1 MIAQLKGILDYCTDD
16 CAVIDVGGVGY
27 LVHCARTT
35 IARLPQPGE
44 AVRLHIETQVRE
56 ESITLFG
63 FLALHEQEWF
73 RILNGVQGVGAK
85 LALAILGTLGVDG
98 IADAIALQDK
108 TAVARTNGVGPKLA
122 ARIVNELKDKGPPLA
137 LRTGNAPSGQPADT
151 SGTSGAAGATGAGQT
166 QPAIFQ
172 DALSA
177 LINLGYKEAD
187 AHRAL
192 ATARRMLAAHEGE
205 GAAVDEVTL
214 DELIRIGLREL
225 ST

>member
-16 CAVIDVGGVGY
+16 CVVIDVGGVGY

-35 IARLPQPGE
+35 IGQLPQPGE
-44 AVRLHIETQVRE
+44 AVALHIETQVRE
-56 ESITLFG
+56 DSITLFG
-63 FLALHEQEWF
+63 FLARHEQEWF

-122 ARIVNELKDKGPPLA
+122 GRIVNELKDKGPHLA
-137 LRTGNAPSGQPADT
+137 LRTGNAASGQ
-151 SGTSGAAGATGAGQT
+151 AANTAPTDQT
-166 QPAIFQ
+166 QPAAFQ

-177 LINLGYKEAD
+177 LVNLGYKEAD

-192 ATARRMLAAHEGE
+192 ATARRSLAARD
-205 GAAVDEVTL
+205 GAAADEITL

-225 ST
+225 SA

>member
-1 MIAQLKGILDYCTDD
+1 MIARLKGILDYCTDD

-27 LVHCARTT
+27 LVHCTRTT
-35 IARLPQPGE
+35 INQLPQPGE
-44 AVRLHIETQVRE
+44 AVALHIETQVRE

-63 FLALHEQEWF
+63 FLAHNEQEWF

-85 LALAILGTLGVDG
+85 LALAILGTLEVDG

-108 TAVARTNGVGPKLA
+108 TAIARTNGVGPKLA
-122 ARIVNELKDKGPPLA
+122 GRIVNELKDKAPRTA
-137 LRTGNAPSGQPADT
+137 LHAGNMVSGQAIKSAPT
-151 SGTSGAAGATGAGQT
+151 EQT
-166 QPAIFQ
+166 QPAAFQ

-192 ATARRMLAAHEGE
+192 ATARRALAARDDAPTAEI
-205 GAAVDEVTL
+205 TL
-214 DELIRIGLREL
+214 DELIRISLREL
-225 ST
+225 SA

>member
-35 IARLPQPGE
+35 LARLPQPGE

-56 ESITLFG
+56 DAITLFG
-63 FLALHEQEWF
+63 FLAPEEQEWF

-98 IADAIALQDK
+98 IADAIDLQDK
-108 TAVARTNGVGPKLA
+108 TAVARTTGVGPKLA
-122 ARIVNELKDKGPPLA
+122 GRIVNELKDKAPNPA
-137 LRTGNAPSGQPADT
+137 LRGGTLSSGNRGAPSAGADQVQPA
-151 SGTSGAAGATGAGQT
+151 A
-166 QPAIFQ
+166 FQ

-177 LINLGYKEAD
+177 LVNLGYKEAD

-192 ATARRMLAAHEGE
+192 AVARRELAARDDDPA
-205 GAAVDEVTL
+205 GADGTTL

-225 ST
+225 SA